1 MAQKTKRTRKPR
13 NRTRRVKRVK
23 RESMD
28 HKHEN
33 ENENER
39 KENAEEH
46 HFYSK
51 MFFDGNTMFTESQ
64 KDNEPVK
71 SQKYTLRRLEKEIP
85 VAAKLVKTYLRRK
98 VPPALNRPFPRD
110 IGFKSVLPNPYDLG
124 LMPPQT
130 RTRHNK
136 HDRKHDKENVRLVI
150 EDNDDDYD
158 DYDDDYDDY
167 GNNNN
172 RPRNLFDLP

>member
-1 MAQKTKRTRKPR
+1 MVKKTKRTRKPR

-28 HKHEN
+28 HEN
-33 ENENER
+33 ENENENEN

-85 VAAKLVKTYLRRK
+85 VAAELVKTHLNRK

-150 EDNDDDYD
+150 EDNDDD
-158 DYDDDYDDY
+158 DDYDDY

>member
-1 MAQKTKRTRKPR
+1 MVKKTKRTRKPR
-13 NRTRRVKRVK
+13 SRTRRVK

-33 ENENER
+33 ENER
-39 KENAEEH
+39 KETAEEH

-64 KDNEPVK
+64 KDNEPV
-71 SQKYTLRRLEKEIP
+71 QRRKYTLRRLEKEIP
-85 VAAKLVKTYLRRK
+85 VAAELVKTHLNRK

-136 HDRKHDKENVRLVI
+136 HDRKHEKENVRLVI
-150 EDNDDDYD
+150 EDNDNDN
-158 DYDDDYDDY
+158 DDYDDY

>member
-1 MAQKTKRTRKPR
+1 
-13 NRTRRVKRVK
+13 
-23 RESMD
+23 MD

-85 VAAKLVKTYLRRK
+85 VAAILVKTHLNRK

-158 DYDDDYDDY
+158 DDYDDY